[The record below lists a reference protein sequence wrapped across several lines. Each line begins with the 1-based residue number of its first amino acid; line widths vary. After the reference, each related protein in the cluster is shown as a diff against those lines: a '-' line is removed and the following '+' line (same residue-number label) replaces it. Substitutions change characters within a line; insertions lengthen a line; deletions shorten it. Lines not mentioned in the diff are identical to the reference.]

1 MAATTSASSAR
12 PGRYRSSPTTSPN
25 RRPAHDDRHPDCL
38 FPRQPI
44 SAAIQTRRRCVMI
57 ATILSGGFKAAV
69 WGLAVIGFAGLVLA
83 AMIATPVR
91 RPAELTSISTTAGAV
106 DRSDMPGLNRFHARD
121 GTGLAYRHYPAHP
134 PASGQI
140 AVVVHGSSGS
150 SVAVHALAKA
160 LAGRGVESWAPD
172 IRGHGGSGTRGDIVY
187 PGQLEDDMSDFVA
200 EIRKSSPTAPLTL
213 IGHSSGGGFAL
224 RVAGSP
230 IQNLFG
236 RTVLLAPYLGYDA
249 PSSRQDA
256 GGWASPDIPRFL
268 GLSALRRLGI
278 LCCESLP
285 TIAFAVGP
293 NTSAILAS
301 TYSYRLMRNFASSHD
316 YRGDLATAGK
326 PVVLFAGAADELMF
340 PDKYADAV
348 GPRVPVKLIDGVN
361 HMGIVSDPAAVSAI
375 AEDVAKA
382 GSGS

>member
-1 MAATTSASSAR
+1 
-12 PGRYRSSPTTSPN
+12 
-25 RRPAHDDRHPDCL
+25 
-38 FPRQPI
+38 
-44 SAAIQTRRRCVMI
+44 MI

-106 DRSDMPGLNRFHARD
+106 DRSDMPGLERFHARD
-121 GTGLAYRHYPAHP
+121 GTELAYRHYPAHAP
-134 PASGQI
+134 TSGQI

-200 EIRKSSPTAPLTL
+200 EIRKSSATAPLTL